1 LQTKDPASQVNL
13 SRHPFLPGPTVATG
27 AHIQCS
33 ARPSNQFKHDFE
45 ASNIGKSLSAA
56 ITAIQMGQA
65 QEKAPHSKSKSNIR
79 QRCNADAFLS
89 NVTEPG
95 TTTGSEP
102 LGTNKTIKLAGS
114 MTAASFQV
122 GTPLISIGL
131 YTDTVLDRF
140 GLDDQIL
147 PELHLLVSSVHSSR
161 WEAVLQSPKWKLTYE
176 QASNLSR
183 VLYSDLH
190 SNKAMLVKS
199 TVLYFS
205 TVISIH

>member
-1 LQTKDPASQVNL
+1 MNL
-13 SRHPFLPGPTVATG
+13 SGHPFLPGPTVATG

-56 ITAIQMGQA
+56 IAAIQMGQA
-65 QEKAPHSKSKSNIR
+65 QAKALHSKSKSKIR
-79 QRCNADAFLS
+79 QRRNADTFLS
-89 NVTEPG
+89 NVAETG
-95 TTTGSEP
+95 TATGSER
-102 LGTNKTIKLAGS
+102 LGTNKTLAGS
-114 MTAASFQV
+114 TTAASFQV

-131 YTDTVLDRF
+131 HTDTVLDRF

-147 PELHLLVSSVHSSR
+147 PELHQLVGSVRSSR

-183 VLYSDLH
+183 ALHSDLH
-190 SNKAMLVKS
+190 GNRAMLVNP
-199 TVLYFS
+199 TVFYIS